1 MIKGNK
7 MAGSSAKKV
16 AFAAFIGTTIEWYDF
31 YIYALASVLIFGQLF
46 FPSDNELV
54 SVLGAFASFAFGFLS
69 RPLGAIIFG
78 HIGDRVGRKKSLII
92 TLVLMGLA
100 TTCVGLLPTFE
111 TAGIFAPIL
120 LILLRILQGIAVGGE
135 WGGAVLMTN
144 EHAPKGLKNF
154 FSSFAQ
160 WGSPA
165 GNILALLVFSYII
178 SLPKELLFDQ
188 HYWRF
193 PFLMS
198 FVLLIIGFIARV
210 TLTESPVF
218 IESCEKQEAVKQKE
232 SAPVVQVFKQALPL
246 LILAIGANVLSFS
259 GIFSN
264 TLMIGYTT
272 LALKVDKQLILDA
285 LFWVA
290 IVHFV
295 SQPFTSYLAEKM
307 SVVKY
312 LILNAVLAMIS
323 VFFLFP
329 IIAAGTKMSFIFGI
343 SLVVLCYSGF
353 YGVIAGYLSRIFPVR
368 IRYTALSI
376 SYQGCAAIFGSL
388 IPMIGGWIIVTYKTF
403 WLPLALFYCCLALI
417 SIISIYLLGRYRYYE
432 E

>member
-1 MIKGNK
+1 MSNL
-7 MAGSSAKKV
+7 SAKKV

-46 FPSDNELV
+46 FPADNELIKI
-54 SVLGAFASFAFGFLS
+54 LGTFAAFAVGFLS
-69 RPLGAIIFG
+69 RPLGALLFG
-78 HIGDRVGRKKSLII
+78 HIGDRLGRKKSLIM
-92 TLVLMGLA
+92 TLLLMGFA
-100 TTCVGLLPTFE
+100 TTCVGLLPSYQS
-111 TAGIFAPIL
+111 AGIIAPIL

-135 WGGAVLMTN
+135 WGGAVLLAN

-178 SLPKELLFDQ
+178 RLPNDLLINSG
-188 HYWRF
+188 YWRI
-193 PFLMS
+193 PFLVS
-198 FVLLIIGFIARV
+198 FILLIIGIIARI

-218 IESCEKQEAVKQKE
+218 TQSCQKQQNLKKE
-232 SAPVVQVFKQALPL
+232 SAPILEVFKHAFPL

-272 LALKVDKQLILDA
+272 IAMGIEKSLIVDA

-290 IVHFV
+290 LVHFIV
-295 SQPFTSYLAEKM
+295 QPFIAYFSERVSA
-307 SVVKY
+307 SCF
-312 LILNAVLAMIS
+312 LIGSAIFAMVS
-323 VFFLFP
+323 VFLVFP
-329 IIAAGTKMSFIFGI
+329 IIQQGTKISFIIGI
-343 SLVVLCYSGF
+343 SLNVICYSGF
-353 YGVIAGYLSRIFPVR
+353 YGVIAGYLSRVFPVR
-368 IRYTALSI
+368 IRYTGLSM

-388 IPMIGGWIIVTYKTF
+388 IPMIGGYIIYKYHAL
-403 WLPLALFYCCLALI
+403 WYPLALFYCCLALI
-417 SIISIYLLGRYRYYE
+417 SIICIYLLSRYHYYDE
-432 E
+432 

>member
-1 MIKGNK
+1 MSN
-7 MAGSSAKKV
+7 SSAKKV

-46 FPSDNELV
+46 FPSDNEFV
-54 SVLGAFASFAFGFLS
+54 QILGAFATFAVGFLS
-69 RPLGAIIFG
+69 RPLGAMLFG
-78 HIGDRVGRKKSLII
+78 HIGDRLGRKKSLII
-92 TLVLMGLA
+92 TLLLMGTA
-100 TTCVGLLPTFE
+100 TTFVGLLPSYQQ
-111 TAGIFAPIL
+111 AGILAPTL
-120 LILLRILQGIAVGGE
+120 LVALRILQGVAVGGE

-178 SLPKELLFDQ
+178 RLPVNELIDSG
-188 HYWRF
+188 YWRI
-193 PFLMS
+193 PFLAS
-198 FVLLIIGFIARV
+198 AILLIIGIIARV

-218 IESCEKQEAVKQKE
+218 VEASKKQADLKQE
-232 SAPVVQVFKQALPL
+232 SAPIIEVFKKALPL

-272 LALKVDKQLILDA
+272 LVLGVEKSVIVDA
-285 LFWVA
+285 LFWIA

-295 SQPFTSYLAEKM
+295 AQPFISYWSEKF
-307 SVVKY
+307 SATCF
-312 LILNAVLAMIS
+312 LICSAILAMAS
-323 VFFLFP
+323 VFLLFP
-329 IIAAGTKMSFIFGI
+329 IINSGTKTSFIIGI
-343 SLVVLCYSGF
+343 SLNVICYSGF
-353 YGVIAGYLSRIFPVR
+353 YGVIAGYLSRIFPAR
-368 IRYTALSI
+368 MRYTGLSM

-388 IPMIGGWIIVTYKTF
+388 IPMIGGYVIYTFKSF
-403 WLPLALFYCCLALI
+403 WLPLALFYCGLALI
-417 SIISIYLLGRYRYYE
+417 SIICIYLLSKYRYYDE
-432 E
+432 

>member
-1 MIKGNK
+1 
-7 MAGSSAKKV
+7 MAHASAKKV
-16 AFAAFIGTTIEWYDF
+16 AFASFIGTTIEWYDF

-46 FPSDNELV
+46 FPADNEFIG
-54 SVLGAFASFAFGFLS
+54 VLGAFATFAIGFLA
-69 RPLGAIIFG
+69 RPFGAIIFG
-78 HIGDRVGRKKSLII
+78 HIGDRFGRKKSLIM
-92 TLVLMGLA
+92 TLMLMGVA

-111 TAGIFAPIL
+111 TAGIIAPIL
-120 LILLRILQGIAVGGE
+120 LVVLRILQGIAVGGE
-135 WGGAVLMTN
+135 WGGAVLMAG

-165 GNILALLVFSYII
+165 GNVLALLVFSYII
-178 SLPKELLFDQ
+178 RLPNELLFDS

-193 PFLMS
+193 PFLIS
-198 FVLLIIGFIARV
+198 FILLIVGFIARV

-218 IESCEKQEAVKQKE
+218 LESCKKQQVVKQKE
-232 SAPVVQVFKQALPL
+232 SAPVVEVFKQVLPV
-246 LILAIGANVLSFS
+246 LILAIGANILSFS

-272 LALKVDKQLILDA
+272 LALHIEKHVILDA

-295 SQPFTSYLAEKM
+295 SQPFTAYLSEKM
-307 SVVKY
+307 KAHHF
-312 LILNAVLAMIS
+312 LIISAFLAMLS
-323 VFFLFP
+323 VFLLFP
-329 IIAAGTKMSFIFGI
+329 IVNLGTKTSFIVGI
-343 SLVVLCYSGF
+343 SLTVICYSGF
-353 YGVIAGYLSRIFPVR
+353 YGVIAGYLSRVFPVR

-388 IPMIGGWIIVTYKTF
+388 IPMIGGYIIYQYRTF
-403 WLPLALFYCCLALI
+403 WYPLAWFYCGLALI
-417 SIISIYLLGRYRYYE
+417 SIICIYLLSKYHYYE

>member
-1 MIKGNK
+1 MSN
-7 MAGSSAKKV
+7 SSAKKV

-46 FPSDNELV
+46 FPSDNEFV
-54 SVLGAFASFAFGFLS
+54 QILGAFATFAVGFLS
-69 RPLGAIIFG
+69 RPLGAMLFG
-78 HIGDRVGRKKSLII
+78 HIGDRLGRKKSLII
-92 TLVLMGLA
+92 TLLLMGTA
-100 TTCVGLLPTFE
+100 TTFVGLLPSYQQ
-111 TAGIFAPIL
+111 AGILAPTL
-120 LILLRILQGIAVGGE
+120 LVALRILQGVAVGGE

-178 SLPKELLFDQ
+178 RLPVNELIDSG
-188 HYWRF
+188 YWRI
-193 PFLMS
+193 PFLAS
-198 FVLLIIGFIARV
+198 AILLIIGIIARV

-218 IESCEKQEAVKQKE
+218 VEASKKQADLKQE
-232 SAPVVQVFKQALPL
+232 SAPIIEVFKKALPL

-272 LALKVDKQLILDA
+272 LVLGVEKSVIVDA
-285 LFWVA
+285 LFWIA

-295 SQPFTSYLAEKM
+295 AQPFISYWSEKF
-307 SVVKY
+307 SATRF
-312 LILNAVLAMIS
+312 LICTAMLAMAS
-323 VFFLFP
+323 VFLLFP
-329 IIAAGTKMSFIFGI
+329 IINTGTKASFIIGI
-343 SLVVLCYSGF
+343 SLNVICYSGF
-353 YGVIAGYLSRIFPVR
+353 YGVIAGYLSRIFPAR
-368 IRYTALSI
+368 MRYTGLSM

-388 IPMIGGWIIVTYKTF
+388 IPMIGGYVIYTFKSF
-403 WLPLALFYCCLALI
+403 WLPLALFYCGLALI
-417 SIISIYLLGRYRYYE
+417 SIICIYLLSKYRYYDE
-432 E
+432 

>member
-1 MIKGNK
+1 MSN
-7 MAGSSAKKV
+7 SSAKKV

-46 FPSDNELV
+46 FPSDNEFV
-54 SVLGAFASFAFGFLS
+54 QILGAFATFAVGFLS
-69 RPLGAIIFG
+69 RPFGAMLFG
-78 HIGDRVGRKKSLII
+78 HIGDRLGRKKSLII
-92 TLVLMGLA
+92 TLLLMGTA
-100 TTCVGLLPTFE
+100 TTFVGLLPSYQQ
-111 TAGIFAPIL
+111 AGILAPTL
-120 LILLRILQGIAVGGE
+120 LVALRILQGVAVGGE

-178 SLPKELLFDQ
+178 RLPVNELIDSG
-188 HYWRF
+188 YWRI
-193 PFLMS
+193 PFLAS
-198 FVLLIIGFIARV
+198 AILLIIGIIARV

-218 IESCEKQEAVKQKE
+218 VEASKKQADLKQE
-232 SAPVVQVFKQALPL
+232 SAPIIEVFKKALPL

-272 LALKVDKQLILDA
+272 LVLGVEKSVIVDA
-285 LFWVA
+285 LFWIA

-295 SQPFTSYLAEKM
+295 AQPFISYWSEKF
-307 SVVKY
+307 SATRF
-312 LILNAVLAMIS
+312 LICTAMLAMAS
-323 VFFLFP
+323 VFLLFP
-329 IIAAGTKMSFIFGI
+329 IINSGTKTCFIIGI
-343 SLVVLCYSGF
+343 SLNVICYSGF
-353 YGVIAGYLSRIFPVR
+353 YGVIAGYLSRIFPAR
-368 IRYTALSI
+368 MRYTGLSM

-388 IPMIGGWIIVTYKTF
+388 IPMIGGYVIYTFKSF
-403 WLPLALFYCCLALI
+403 WLPLALFYCGLALI
-417 SIISIYLLGRYRYYE
+417 SIICIYLLSKYRYYDE
-432 E
+432 